1 MAINFLEPIE
11 VKGFT
16 SDNWTTS
23 YSRSLT
29 SISVAS
35 TTLTLNQQDGSTL
48 TATLP
53 TSIGPQGPK
62 GDQGDQ
68 GIQGNQGVQGLK
80 GDQGTQGIQG
90 IQGDEGEPGTNFP
103 VFIDGEPNFKN
114 FITLMNVDS
123 KSGCVTVTLT
133 DGFTFNLALCRE

>member
-11 VKGFT
+11 VNGFT
-16 SDNWTTS
+16 SDDWTTS

-68 GIQGNQGVQGLK
+68 GIQGTQGVK
-80 GDQGTQGIQG
+80 GDQGIQG
-90 IQGDEGEPGTNFP
+90 IQGNQGIQGK
-103 VFIDGEPNFKN
+103 DGG
-114 FITLMNVDS
+114 S
-123 KSGCVTVTLT
+123 
-133 DGFTFNLALCRE
+133 R